1 MPDLEPFLHFWRAL
15 DGLFEHEEPTRWGAV
30 LADPRY
36 PLVQEANYARVE
48 TTEPTGLAAIES
60 VLLPA
65 LGRSGSR
72 REHVLVFFPAAQT
85 DLLVEASTRG
95 DRLVWDLV
103 MIHRGSLVPGWDTR
117 TGGPAVEIRDLDPD
131 FWAAHR
137 ASTRLFD
144 VADEAMLD
152 QLAAIERE
160 ILVPAG
166 RRWFAVTEADGRPA
180 AFATL
185 LVLEGVGFI
194 DHVVTFPE
202 ARRRGHA
209 TALTRAILAEARAA
223 GVGRTYL
230 LAEPRGHAAHLYRR
244 LGFEPVT
251 QIVSWIA
258 PLERVRRSPQL
269 ATGGGM

>member
-1 MPDLEPFLHFWRAL
+1 MPDLEPFLRFWRAL
-15 DGLFEHEEPTRWGAV
+15 DGLFEHEERTPWGAV
-30 LADPRY
+30 LADRRY

-48 TTEPTGLAAIES
+48 TTEPTGLATIES
-60 VLLPA
+60 ALLPA
-65 LGRSGSR
+65 LERSGSR
-72 REHVLVFFPAAQT
+72 REHVVVFFPPVQT

-103 MIHRGSLVPGWDTR
+103 MIHEGSLDPAWGPR
-117 TGGPAVEIRDLDPD
+117 TGGPVQEVRDLGPD

-152 QLAAIERE
+152 QLASIERE
-160 ILVPAG
+160 VLVPAG
-166 RRWFAVTEADGRPA
+166 RRWFAVTDAAGRPA

-185 LVLEGVGFI
+185 LVLEDVGFI

-202 ARRRGHA
+202 ARRRGYA
-209 TALTRAILAEARAA
+209 TALTRTLLAQAGAA
-223 GVGRTYL
+223 GVERTYL
-230 LAEPRGHAAHLYRR
+230 LAEPRGHAADLYQR

-251 QIVSWIA
+251 QIASWVA
-258 PLERVRRSPQL
+258 PLDRVRRSLQP
-269 ATGGGM
+269 AAGGGM